1 VAYRI
6 PARYILRSEDVPAP
20 TIQPALY
27 GEEALYLYYGTDE
40 AGHADWLG
48 EIFEWLSC
56 AHEMSVTARDRLG
69 RIPYSHTVFGRENIS
84 PSRPYASLVMA
95 WFQAFLTNRERTWA
109 LPKAESP
116 MAGADHTVVCT
127 HDIDFYYVS
136 RYQSFVR
143 LLKNLLIAAIRTR
156 DAAFLRATLT
166 QMKRLFGGDH
176 VGDFLPLLAKAYN
189 DLDVRATLFVITR
202 GGHRRDPNY
211 TLDRILY
218 RLLEAAN
225 GRFSLALHGSYRSI
239 VELCDLCFEC
249 QKLKDDTRVMP
260 LGSRQDWLRF
270 DEHRKLF
277 GSIAAA
283 RFRYDSTLGF
293 SSVVGF
299 RNAAAC
305 AFPPYNFDLEEPYN
319 FLEMPLVVM
328 DSALASMTCSRT
340 ADAIK
345 AVEIVLQESRRLGW
359 GGIAVLWHN
368 PIEPLSVSA
377 EMNQVFWNQLT
388 TRYRYRE
395 RWVSCEDFLRDSLSR
410 YQNAGLLT
418 NLKLQA

>member
-1 VAYRI
+1 
-6 PARYILRSEDVPAP
+6 
-20 TIQPALY
+20 
-27 GEEALYLYYGTDE
+27 
-40 AGHADWLG
+40 
-48 EIFEWLSC
+48 
-56 AHEMSVTARDRLG
+56 
-69 RIPYSHTVFGRENIS
+69 
-84 PSRPYASLVMA
+84 
-95 WFQAFLTNRERTWA
+95 
-109 LPKAESP
+109 
-116 MAGADHTVVCT
+116 MAGVDHTIVCT

-143 LLKNLLIAAIRTR
+143 LLKNVLIAAITR
-156 DAAFLRATLT
+156 DGAFMRATLT
-166 QMKRLFGGDH
+166 QLKRLFGGDH

-202 GGHRRDPNY
+202 GGHRRDPAY

-218 RLLEAAN
+218 QLLEAAS

-277 GSIAAA
+277 GSVALAGL
-283 RFRYDSTLGF
+283 RYESTLGF
-293 SSVVGF
+293 SSAVGF
-299 RNAAAC
+299 RNAAAY
-305 AFPPYNFDLEEPYN
+305 AFPPYNFDLEEPYD

-328 DSALASMTCSRT
+328 DSALASATCSRP

-345 AVEIVLQESRRLGW
+345 AVDIVLQESRRLGW

-377 EMNQVFWNQLT
+377 EMNQVFWNQMS
-388 TRYRYRE
+388 TRRRYRE
-395 RWVSCEDFLRDSLSR
+395 QWVSCEDFLRDSLSR
-410 YQNAGLLT
+410 YQNVGLLT
-418 NLKLQA
+418 QLKLQDSVPRSSRSVD